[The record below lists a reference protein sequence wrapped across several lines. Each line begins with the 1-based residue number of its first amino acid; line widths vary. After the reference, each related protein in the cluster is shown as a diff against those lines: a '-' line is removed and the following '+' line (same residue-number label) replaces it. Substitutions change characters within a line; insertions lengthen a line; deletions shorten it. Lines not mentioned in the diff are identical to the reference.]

1 MKELENENKSLRQE
15 VSRLTQENE
24 ILRQKVDALAKKL
37 FGKSSEQL
45 NSDEMQLLLK
55 GLEEDAPKKLES
67 DGQEKQED
75 DTSASQ
81 PSRPKAKRKPR
92 QSAEAQL
99 PDNLEVEEIVLI
111 PEVVQQNPELY
122 REVDEEVTT
131 KLDFIPERFQKVVTR
146 RKKFVKKISSFDA
159 PDNDTFHIASLPSSI
174 KERSLLTPALI
185 AEIATNRF
193 CNHQPYYRQSE
204 HFYRRHQVKIL
215 RSTMSQWV
223 IDLESTYLKGVFNAM
238 QDELLSGSYLQA
250 DETPI
255 EYLSPGHGSTK
266 KGYLWVIAQPD
277 LNATDGRGDILFQWH
292 PSRATDCLHS
302 LLQGQEQTFKGVL
315 QSDGYTAYDCYK
327 DRQEEGEIET
337 IGCLAHIRRKFYDAR
352 KQKPKITSWILRHIQ
367 HLYGIES
374 ALRQKKAGAGL
385 RERVRSLDS
394 RPIFKRLQKAVD
406 ILLDKNKALPQS
418 NLGKALSYA
427 QEQLKRLEP
436 CFTNGLL
443 ELDNNLIE
451 NGIRPT
457 KLGAKNWMFMG
468 SEAAGQTNATWY
480 TLIESCRRRRLD
492 PWQYLKWLFEE
503 LPKITVKKDT
513 FHYYTP
519 KAYQL
524 HINKKDVARCVA

>member
-1 MKELENENKSLRQE
+1 MEELENEIQSLRYE
-15 VSRLTQENE
+15 VTRLTRENE

-45 NSDEMQLLLK
+45 NSDEMQLLLE
-55 GLEEDAPKKLES
+55 GLGEETPKKPES

-75 DTSASQ
+75 KPSSSQ
-81 PSRPKAKRKPR
+81 SSRPKTKRKPR

-111 PEVVQQNPELY
+111 PEIVQQNPELY

-146 RKKFVKKISSFDA
+146 RKK
-159 PDNDTFHIASLPSSI
+159 SLPPSI
-174 KERSLLTPALI
+174 KEKSLLTPALI

-193 CNHQPYYRQSE
+193 CNHQPYYRQAE

-215 RSTMSQWV
+215 RSTMSRWMV
-223 IDLESTYLKGVFNAM
+223 DLEATYLKGIFNAM
-238 QDELLSGSYLQA
+238 QDELLSGSYLQV

-255 EYLSPGHGSTK
+255 DYLSPGHGSTK
-266 KGYLWVIAQPD
+266 KGYLWVIARPD
-277 LNATDGRGDILFQWH
+277 LNVADGRGDILYQWH
-292 PSRATDCLHS
+292 PSRATDCLNS
-302 LLQGQEQTFKGVL
+302 LLQGQKQTFTGVL
-315 QSDGYTAYDCYK
+315 QSDGYTAYNCYK
-327 DRQEEGEIET
+327 NRQEEGAIET
-337 IGCLAHIRRKFYDAR
+337 IACLAHIRRKFYDAR
-352 KQKPKITSWILRHIQ
+352 KQKPKTTSWILRHIQ

-374 ALRQKKAGAGL
+374 ELRQQKAGASI
-385 RERVRSLDS
+385 RERVRKLDS
-394 RPIFKRLQKAVD
+394 RPIFNRLKKAVD
-406 ILLDKNKALPQS
+406 ILLDKKKVLPQS

-427 QEQLKRLEP
+427 QEQLKRLDL
-436 CFTNGLL
+436 CFTNGIL

-492 PWQYLKWLFEE
+492 PWDYLKWLFEE
-503 LPKITVKKDT
+503 LPKIKVKKDT

-519 KAYQL
+519 KAYEL
-524 HINKKDVARCVA
+524 HINRKDVAQRAA